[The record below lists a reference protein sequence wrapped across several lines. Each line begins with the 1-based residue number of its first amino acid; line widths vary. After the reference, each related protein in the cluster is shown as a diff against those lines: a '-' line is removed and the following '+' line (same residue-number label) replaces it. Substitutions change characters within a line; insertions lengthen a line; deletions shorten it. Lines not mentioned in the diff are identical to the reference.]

1 MIRITKVNTILKV
14 ILIISKLY
22 AQNSLSFFFGHAG
35 AILESY
41 FFSPF
46 MTDKFTYHRQ
56 LFPPPEEEITFRG
69 VLNMAFQIQNDMKTT
84 KKLLQSIMEGPTPKN
99 STPTKNRNPTQN
111 TEPSM
116 NQKIMNS
123 DWMTTKEVMQWLKL
137 SKRTIQNYRNEGKI
151 PYDKFNG
158 RIYYSR
164 KKIEKHMDK
173 FAVKKKE

>member
-1 MIRITKVNTILKV
+1 MNTILKV

-41 FFSPF
+41 IFSPF

-56 LFPPPEEEITFRG
+56 LFPPPEEVITLRDM
-69 VLNMAFQIQNDMKTT
+69 LILAFQIQNDMKTT

-99 STPTKNRNPTQN
+99 STPNKNRNPTQN
-111 TEPSM
+111 TVPSM

-151 PYDKFNG
+151 PFETFNG
-158 RIYYSR
+158 CIYYS
-164 KKIEKHMDK
+164 KHEIKQCFEKYD
-173 FAVKKKE
+173 VKNGNVK